1 MQALKENRQRNA
13 FILEFG
19 RIILY
24 PMNSIEWSLI
34 NNHRLSN
41 LDQLL
46 RPKKVVP
53 TWKTSWAILSTHY
66 YTVFEN
72 YTKRRDL
79 RTTRTMLE
87 TLFLRTFKQYSIFKK
102 TGFYSSKKRCGFHK
116 VLQTSRFEKAWSF
129 KDARARP
136 KEQPWKPISAIIVV
150 AMCVVPSSV
159 QKKKCTAIKL

>member
-1 MQALKENRQRNA
+1 MQIKAMQALKENRQRNA

-24 PMNSIEWSLI
+24 PMNSIEWRLI
-34 NNHRLSN
+34 NNHLLSN
-41 LDQLL
+41 LDRLL

-72 YTKRRDL
+72 YTKRR
-79 RTTRTMLE
+79 TMLE

-102 TGFYSSKKRCGFHK
+102 QVFIARKNVVVFTKYFKPHVLKKRDLLKTPERGQK
-116 VLQTSRFEKAWSF
+116 NNRENLSR
-129 KDARARP
+129 P
-136 KEQPWKPISAIIVV
+136 
-150 AMCVVPSSV
+150 
-159 QKKKCTAIKL
+159 

>member
-1 MQALKENRQRNA
+1 MQIKAMQALKENRQRNA
-13 FILEFG
+13 FILVFG

-72 YTKRRDL
+72 YTKRRDW

-102 TGFYSSKKRCGFHK
+102 QVFIAGKNVVVFTKYFKPHVLKKRDLLKTPERGQK
-116 VLQTSRFEKAWSF
+116 NNRENLSR
-129 KDARARP
+129 P
-136 KEQPWKPISAIIVV
+136 
-150 AMCVVPSSV
+150 
-159 QKKKCTAIKL
+159 